1 MTPHGEWTGQE
12 VLSGQYARAGKQAI
26 VDLEV
31 VVPARPVGDDVA
43 EDDRDGLPRP
53 EVDDMAS
60 TLTVLFSSTTW
71 GVLD

>member
-1 MTPHGEWTGQE
+1 M
-12 VLSGQYARAGKQAI
+12 LSGQYARAGKQAI